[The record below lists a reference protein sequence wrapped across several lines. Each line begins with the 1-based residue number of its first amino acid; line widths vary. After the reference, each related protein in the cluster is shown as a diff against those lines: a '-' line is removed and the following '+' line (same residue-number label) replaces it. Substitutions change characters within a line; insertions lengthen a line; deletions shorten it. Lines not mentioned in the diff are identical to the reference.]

1 MVSENQADPQ
11 DEIILDPGEQIIYSD
26 HAPSFTK
33 TNVDYNFSLGWKD
46 GLLVLREADV
56 MHIKR
61 KLERWYGVQI
71 EIRGVPNKSWKINGT
86 FKNQSLERVLERLAF
101 SKEFTFQ
108 LSDKNVIMNF
118 TNQKTS

>member
-1 MVSENQADPQ
+1 
-11 DEIILDPGEQIIYSD
+11 
-26 HAPSFTK
+26 
-33 TNVDYNFSLGWKD
+33 
-46 GLLVLREADV
+46 

-71 EIRGVPNKSWKINGT
+71 EIKGVPNKSWKINGT

-108 LSDKNVIMNF
+108 ISDKNVIMNF